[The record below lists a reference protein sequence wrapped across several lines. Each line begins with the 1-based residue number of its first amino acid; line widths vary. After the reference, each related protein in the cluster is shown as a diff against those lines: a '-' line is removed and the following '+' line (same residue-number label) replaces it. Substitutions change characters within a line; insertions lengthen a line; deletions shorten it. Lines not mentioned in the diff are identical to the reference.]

1 MPHKHV
7 AHNFRVLS
15 AEQFK
20 ESLTESANT
29 LLYLFY
35 GNHIP
40 FPDDNT
46 PPGFEDSENEIHYKS
61 YQNMIGGKQVTDA
74 DALHMITRTNWTN
87 NTPYVMYDDQKDH
100 LMDDK
105 FTVVVNETSGYNVF
119 KCLDNNYGANSIQAP
134 SLTETSSNDEIYITA
149 SDGYQWKYM
158 YTVPV
163 ATMDKFA
170 TTNTMPVVLSSDV
183 KRDAIDGTLQ
193 VIKVT
198 EGGRDYSAYAEGFI
212 SEFNVAGD
220 PKLVSIS
227 GTTSS
232 VFNIG
237 STSGFVKEEIQTKFI
252 QQLRVLSGGAG
263 YLATDTVTIVG
274 SAQVAATANIASV
287 NANGS
292 ITGVNLITKGKS
304 YVNTATVTITTNTGS
319 SASLTATVGTANG
332 IIVDSNSTHLT
343 VSSIK
348 GDINTS
354 DEIKGVTSGTTS
366 NISSVIQTGDTLS
379 SNVDFYKG
387 SSFYVE
393 SGTGAGQ
400 LGIVDEYIV
409 TANEKRVLLTN
420 AFSTNL
426 ATDSRYSIGPQVI
439 ITGDGTGAQARA
451 KINSVLNANV
461 VANVEMISVGAGY
474 TYADVVIQGNTGFV
488 TNATSNSYIA
498 NTAKARAVISPEN
511 GHGSNTLTELFA
523 SKIGI
528 SISIANTEAG
538 KLSAN
543 NDFREVGLLRDPLFA
558 NGTLV
563 LSSSDTTFSPGESI
577 TGATSGATAV
587 VISSN
592 ASGIACK
599 NIRGF
604 FQTETISGNAGGN
617 SVISAVTQPTT
628 VYRQTFKYN
637 TEVTYAGIG
646 GAGLIE
652 DEQVTQAESL
662 SSGYVLAHPSN
673 SDGVVEL
680 TNVRNT
686 FLMSDVS
693 GGDKYLNGVNSTAQ
707 FKLTSVTLPEVKAG
721 SGSVIYKENFVPVNR
736 DNNQT
741 ETFKL
746 IIDF

>member
-1 MPHKHV
+1 MSHKNV
-7 AHNFRVLS
+7 THNFRVLS

-46 PPGFEDSENEIHYKS
+46 PPAFQDSESEIHYKS
-61 YQNMIGGKQVTDA
+61 YQNMIGGKQVTNN
-74 DALHMITRTNWTN
+74 DALHMVKRNNWSN
-87 NTPYVMYDDQKDH
+87 NTLYNMYDDTTDH
-100 LMDDK
+100 LMDTD
-105 FTVVVNETSGYNVF
+105 FTVVVNETSGFNVF
-119 KCLDNNYGANSIQAP
+119 KCLDNNYGANSVQAP

-158 YTVPV
+158 YTIPV

-170 TTNTMPVVLSSDV
+170 TTNTMPVVLSSNV
-183 KRDAIDGTLQ
+183 KADAIDGTIQ

-198 EGGRDYSAYAEGFI
+198 EGGRDYSAYAAGFI
-212 SEFNVAGD
+212 NEFNVAGD

-232 VFNIG
+232 VLNIG
-237 STSGFVKEEIQTKFI
+237 STSGFIKEEVKTTFI
-252 QQLRVLSGGAG
+252 KQLRILNGGTG
-263 YLATDTVTIVG
+263 YLATDTLAFDGPSTLT
-274 SAQVAATANIASV
+274 ATANIASV
-287 NANGS
+287 NANGT
-292 ITGVNLITKGKS
+292 ITGVNLITKGKTYTGTS
-304 YVNTATVTITTNTGS
+304 NVIITTSSGS
-319 SASLTATVGTANG
+319 SAILQATVGTANG
-332 IIVDSNSTHLT
+332 IIIDSNSSHLT

-348 GDINTS
+348 GDIGIT
-354 DEIKGVTSGTTS
+354 DEITGITSSTKS
-366 NISSVIQTGDTLS
+366 NVASVIQTGDTLS

-387 SSFYVE
+387 SSFYIE

-400 LGIVDEYIV
+400 LGIIDEYIV

-420 AFSTNL
+420 SFSTNL

-451 KINSVLNANV
+451 KINDVLNANV
-461 VANVEMISVGAGY
+461 VANVEMISTGSGY
-474 TYADVVIQGNTGFV
+474 TYADINIVGNTGFV
-488 TNATSNSYIA
+488 TNASSNSYVS
-498 NTAKARAVISPEN
+498 NTATARAIISPEN
-511 GHGSNTLTELFA
+511 GHGSNTLTELF
-523 SKIGI
+523 SSQIGI
-528 SISIANTEAG
+528 SISIANTESG
-538 KLSAN
+538 KLVAN

-577 TGATSGATAV
+577 LGATSGATAV
-587 VISSN
+587 VISAN

-604 FQTETISGNAGGN
+604 FANETIAGNAGGN
-617 SVISAVTQPTT
+617 SVITSVTQPTS
-628 VYRQTFKYN
+628 VFRQTFKYN
-637 TEVTYAGIG
+637 TEVAYAGIG
-646 GAGLIE
+646 GTGLVE
-652 DEQVTQAESL
+652 DEKVTQGESL
-662 SSGYVLAHPSN
+662 ASGFVLAHPSN
-673 SDGVVEL
+673 GDGVVEL

-707 FKLTSVTLPEVKAG
+707 FKLNSVTLPEVKAG